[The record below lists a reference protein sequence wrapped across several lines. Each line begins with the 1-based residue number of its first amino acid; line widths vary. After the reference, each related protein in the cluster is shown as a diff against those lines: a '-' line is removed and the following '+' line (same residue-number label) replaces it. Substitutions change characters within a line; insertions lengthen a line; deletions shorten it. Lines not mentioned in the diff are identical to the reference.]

1 MAKNQPF
8 FLLYRAFQ
16 DLQLYFQSDQKL
28 LVMFAIHIS
37 LLHQE
42 LSALLRDATAAH
54 RSEDG
59 TLPAS
64 APSLRCMMANQPGPK
79 LMTEGE

>member
-1 MAKNQPF
+1 
-8 FLLYRAFQ
+8 
-16 DLQLYFQSDQKL
+16 
-28 LVMFAIHIS
+28 MFAIHIS